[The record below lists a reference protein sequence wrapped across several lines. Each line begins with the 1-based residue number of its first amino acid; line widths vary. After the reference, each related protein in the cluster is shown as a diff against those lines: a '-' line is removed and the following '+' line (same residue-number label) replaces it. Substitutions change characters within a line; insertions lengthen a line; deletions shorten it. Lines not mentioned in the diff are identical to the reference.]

1 MTILEVLI
9 TSVEPLHTVFSNTV
23 HTIKINP
30 NYPKETNMI
39 QELTHQLKLS
49 AFYAAFMEQST
60 QPAYSE
66 LPFDKRVQML
76 LEAEALDRDNKKIQR
91 LLKQAKLHE
100 KGALIS
106 EINFSPDRNLD
117 KSVLLDLAQGTYLKY
132 FRNIILNGPTGVG
145 KSYIAQA
152 YANKA
157 MTMGY
162 SALYLRVPR
171 LMQYLQAIRGDE
183 EYLKYLAKLKRIN
196 LLILDDFGVSPLK
209 ASEARDLLEIV
220 EDRTNQSS
228 LIITSQLPIKEWHG
242 YLHNATIADAILDR
256 IVHNAY
262 KIEITGGSQRKENAK
277 KMMPSR

>member
-1 MTILEVLI
+1 M
-9 TSVEPLHTVFSNTV
+9 P
-23 HTIKINP
+23 
-30 NYPKETNMI
+30 I
-39 QELTHQLKLS
+39 QELTDKLKLS
-49 AFYAAFMEQST
+49 AFYTALIEQET

-66 LPFDKRVQML
+66 LPFQKRVQML
-76 LEAEALDRDNKKIQR
+76 LEAEVLERDNKRLQR
-91 LLKQAKLHE
+91 LVKQAKMHE
-100 KGALIS
+100 KGANIS

-117 KSVLLDLAQGTYLKY
+117 KSVILDLAGGNYIKY
-132 FRNIILNGPTGVG
+132 FRNIILTGPTGAG

-157 MTMGY
+157 MSMGY

-209 ASEARDLLEIV
+209 AAEARDLLEIV
-220 EDRTNQSS
+220 EDRVNQSS
-228 LIITSQLPIKEWHG
+228 LIVTSQLAIKDWHG

-262 KIEITGGSQRKENAK
+262 KIEFQGDADSQRKKNANK
-277 KMMPSR
+277 VMK

>member
-1 MTILEVLI
+1 M
-9 TSVEPLHTVFSNTV
+9 P
-23 HTIKINP
+23 
-30 NYPKETNMI
+30 I
-39 QELTHQLKLS
+39 QELTDKLKLS
-49 AFYAAFMEQST
+49 AFYTALIEQET
-60 QPAYSE
+60 QPAYSD
-66 LPFDKRVQML
+66 LPFEKRVQML
-76 LEAEALDRDNKKIQR
+76 LEAEVLERDNKRLQR
-91 LLKQAKLHE
+91 LVKQAKMHE
-100 KGALIS
+100 KGANIS

-117 KSVLLDLAQGTYLKY
+117 KSVILDLAGGNYMKY
-132 FRNIILNGPTGVG
+132 FRNIILTGPTGAG

-157 MTMGY
+157 MSMGY

-209 ASEARDLLEIV
+209 AAEARDLLEIV
-220 EDRTNQSS
+220 EDRVNQSS
-228 LIITSQLPIKEWHG
+228 LIVTSQLGIKDWHG

-262 KIEITGGSQRKENAK
+262 KIEFQGDADSQRKKNAK
-277 KMMPSR
+277 EAMK

>member
-1 MTILEVLI
+1 M
-9 TSVEPLHTVFSNTV
+9 P
-23 HTIKINP
+23 
-30 NYPKETNMI
+30 I
-39 QELTHQLKLS
+39 QELTDKLKLG
-49 AFYAAFMEQST
+49 AFYTALIEQET

-66 LPFDKRVQML
+66 LPFQKRVQIL
-76 LEAEALDRDNKKIQR
+76 LEAEVLERDNKRLQR
-91 LLKQAKLHE
+91 LIKQAKLHE
-100 KGALIS
+100 RGANIS

-117 KSVLLDLAQGTYLKY
+117 KSVILDLAGGNYLKY
-132 FRNIILNGPTGVG
+132 FRNIILTGPTGSG

-157 MTMGY
+157 MSLGY

-171 LMQYLQAIRGDE
+171 LMQYLQTIRGDE

-209 ASEARDLLEIV
+209 AAEARDLLEIV
-220 EDRTNQSS
+220 EDRVNQSS
-228 LIITSQLPIKEWHG
+228 LIVTSQLAIKDWHG

-262 KIEITGGSQRKENAK
+262 KIEFKGDADSQRKKNAQEAMK
-277 KMMPSR
+277 

>member
-1 MTILEVLI
+1 M
-9 TSVEPLHTVFSNTV
+9 P
-23 HTIKINP
+23 
-30 NYPKETNMI
+30 I
-39 QELTHQLKLS
+39 QELTNKLKLS
-49 AFYAAFMEQST
+49 AFYTALIEQET

-66 LPFDKRVQML
+66 LPFQKRVQML
-76 LEAEALDRDNKKIQR
+76 LEAEVLERDNKRLQR
-91 LLKQAKLHE
+91 LVKQAKMHE
-100 KGALIS
+100 KGANIS

-117 KSVLLDLAQGTYLKY
+117 KSVILDLAGGNYLKY
-132 FRNIILNGPTGVG
+132 FRNIILTGPTGAG

-157 MTMGY
+157 MSMGY

-209 ASEARDLLEIV
+209 AAEARDLLEIV
-220 EDRTNQSS
+220 EDRVNQSS
-228 LIITSQLPIKEWHG
+228 LIVTSQLAIKDWHG

-262 KIEITGGSQRKENAK
+262 KIEFQGDADSQRKKNAK
-277 KMMPSR
+277 EAMK